1 MLEVEEIKIKLPSM
15 SQDAAR
21 NLGEAVA
28 NQLML
33 GIPDSV
39 QSGAIG
45 SIQVRLNID
54 EGMSEEKMAD
64 KIARQILKELK
75 FL

>member
-15 SQDAAR
+15 SHDAAR

-28 NQLML
+28 NRLML

-54 EGMSEEKMAD
+54 EGLSEGKMAEQ
-64 KIARQILKELK
+64 IAGQILKELK